1 MQAEISRR
9 LASCRVLA
17 SRALSKTAVSTSDAH
32 LKLRN
37 SCQGRV
43 GVLCI
48 LLLDFVVKD
57 GDLGIA
63 SCRRSHLSNTAQSE
77 LHLTCQC
84 CWCNDLHH
92 PSSGPL
98 KIATSLLRCPL
109 PPAVCASRIPPFVF
123 ACCIST
129 QHHSREA
136 RLIALAFHHEES
148 ISLILFLSGLC
159 KFCPEL

>member
-92 PSSGPL
+92 RFLRPAKNSHFPSPL
-98 KIATSLLRCPL
+98 SSSACRLRFPNPALRFCLLHLHPAPL
-109 PPAVCASRIPPFVF
+109 TRSSSYRS
-123 ACCIST
+123 CIS
-129 QHHSREA
+129 S
-136 RLIALAFHHEES
+136 
-148 ISLILFLSGLC
+148 
-159 KFCPEL
+159 